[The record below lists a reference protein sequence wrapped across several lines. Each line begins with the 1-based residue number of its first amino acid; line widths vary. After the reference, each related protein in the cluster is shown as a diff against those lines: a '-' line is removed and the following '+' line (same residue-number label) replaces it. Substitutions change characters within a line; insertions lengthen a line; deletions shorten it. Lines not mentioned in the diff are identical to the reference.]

1 MKPPSFTY
9 QRAGSIEEATAVLA
23 AHGDDAAVL
32 AGGQSLMIDLRLR
45 RVRPRVV
52 VDIDRAVDRRLR
64 AFDGGGWI
72 GALVRHRE
80 LEMGG
85 LAVPGGLPGGP
96 VGGPLGGPGA
106 PLGGPA
112 GPGAPGTRNGGP
124 LAVLL
129 ARVGPWVAHPPIRCR
144 GTFGGSVA
152 WGHPCAEW
160 NAVVAGLG
168 GTISLAR
175 ANGERTVAAADWYL
189 GPCRTARRPDE
200 VVTGVTLPV
209 LPAGTGIGFAE
220 HRRTSASFA
229 LVAAVAAVAVGGD
242 GRVTAAHVGVAGAGP
257 VPWRAAG
264 AEALLEGAEPSPDAV
279 EAAAHAAGNQADPLP
294 GDHASVE
301 YRRHVVVELVRRAL
315 AQAVAA

>member
-9 QRAGSIEEATAVLA
+9 QRAGSIDEATAMLA
-23 AHGDDAAVL
+23 THGDDAAVL
-32 AGGQSLMIDLRLR
+32 AGGQSLLIELRLR

-52 VDIDRAVDRRLR
+52 VDIDRAGDGRLR
-64 AFDGGGWI
+64 AFDSGWI

-80 LEMGG
+80 LET
-85 LAVPGGLPGGP
+85 GGP
-96 VGGPLGGPGA
+96 
-106 PLGGPA
+106 
-112 GPGAPGTRNGGP
+112 GGP
-124 LAVLL
+124 LAALL
-129 ARVGPWVAHPPIRCR
+129 ARVAPWVAHPPIRTR

-175 ANGERTVAAADWYL
+175 AGGERTLTADDWYL
-189 GPCRTARRPDE
+189 GPYRTARRPDE

-229 LVAAVAAVAVGGD
+229 LVAAVAAVAVDGD
-242 GRVTAAHVGVAGAGP
+242 GRVAAAHVGVAGAGP
-257 VPWRAAG
+257 
-264 AEALLEGAEPSPDAV
+264 
-279 EAAAHAAGNQADPLP
+279 
-294 GDHASVE
+294 
-301 YRRHVVVELVRRAL
+301 
-315 AQAVAA
+315 